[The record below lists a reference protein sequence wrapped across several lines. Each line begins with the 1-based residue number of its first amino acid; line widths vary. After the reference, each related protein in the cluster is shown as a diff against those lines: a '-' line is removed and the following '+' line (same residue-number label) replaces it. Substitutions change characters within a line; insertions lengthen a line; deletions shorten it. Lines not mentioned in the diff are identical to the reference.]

1 MKNEQKPITW
11 ILCIIAGV
19 MMQVGSF
26 VKYNTLGDN
35 YSFETL
41 DMIRITVG
49 FIAIGLGCY
58 KILQNKSV

>member
-1 MKNEQKPITW
+1 
-11 ILCIIAGV
+11 
-19 MMQVGSF
+19 MMQIGSF

-58 KILQNKSV
+58 KLLQNKSV